1 MSTKTSDDILL
12 HYGRKGQKW
21 YHHIFSSV
29 RSGTGR
35 RRKANQQNTPHSHK
49 TSKRKKR
56 GPVDELQ
63 REREIIELYRN
74 RDKVSTKVLKNKI
87 ARIESERKLKELAEA
102 PGKARAEALQKKRQA
117 RLKFVGKVISSG
129 IDVYSKIPSSVAT
142 RKIDKNNKDAID
154 KAIKDFK
161 LRQEWVKAFKDV
173 PITMTNFTQSVNIRG
188 VDVYIPETIQNRF
201 MIQHSGRKG
210 MKWGYHIFGDPNRR
224 AFNKAVRG
232 TRSIVRKMDKQVR
245 KKGMAGSDHLA
256 ESESIESLMTKRG
269 PYKLNYSSAKH
280 LVAKQSIA
288 NIIRNNKLLATRK
301 GNFNGDDV
309 NAVVG
314 AADHLKYGEGKVKKL
329 TSRVGDSARSL
340 NRESKL
346 LFKDVN
352 KLNRDHI
359 KGKVSDKEYNERLK
373 DTVSRQKKNSSA
385 RGYDTVD
392 YSGSYMNEAHRKVYK
407 KGLRKENIYDA
418 YNSALGGGVM
428 GAVLGVNATV
438 PTTGGNPAAIAVGT
452 SVGSTVGGLSGL
464 ASSIR
469 NNRRNQQKAGRV
481 LLDDAVTAKYKND
494 HIDPNVSK
502 SVTSTINTHEFTEF
516 KVKDRGRETVSGV
529 IKKYDR
535 PYITPSQKR
544 IYGLVASEKTKNFV
558 THSAVSGEVNDDF
571 MNRGIKKNMNHS
583 VTGGTLNGV
592 YIPSNEEVLLQYGKK
607 GMKWKK
613 RKGLPVAGAVR
624 DAMDEAEYR
633 SNVADNN
640 ERTNSIQRDIGTIKN
655 KMAQSLGAIKS
666 EVRNGKTKNPKEQRY
681 LDKYRSLVKEY
692 NEAYKR
698 LDEARGSRKRVEEKR
713 STQKKYKK

>member
-1 MSTKTSDDILL
+1 MSTKTSDDVLL

-63 REREIIELYRN
+63 REREIIDLYRN

-161 LRQEWVKAFKDV
+161 LRQEWAKAFKDV

-210 MKWGYHIFGDPNRR
+210 MKWGRHIFGDPNRR

-245 KKGMAGSDHLA
+245 KKGMAGADHLA

-269 PYKLNYSSAKH
+269 PYKLNYSSSKH
-280 LVAKQSIA
+280 LVAQQSIR

-314 AADHLKYGEGKVKKL
+314 AADHLKYGM
-329 TSRVGDSARSL
+329 SATRRS
-340 NRESKL
+340 
-346 LFKDVN
+346 
-352 KLNRDHI
+352 
-359 KGKVSDKEYNERLK
+359 
-373 DTVSRQKKNSSA
+373 
-385 RGYDTVD
+385 
-392 YSGSYMNEAHRKVYK
+392 
-407 KGLRKENIYDA
+407 
-418 YNSALGGGVM
+418 
-428 GAVLGVNATV
+428 
-438 PTTGGNPAAIAVGT
+438 
-452 SVGSTVGGLSGL
+452 
-464 ASSIR
+464 
-469 NNRRNQQKAGRV
+469 
-481 LLDDAVTAKYKND
+481 
-494 HIDPNVSK
+494 
-502 SVTSTINTHEFTEF
+502 
-516 KVKDRGRETVSGV
+516 
-529 IKKYDR
+529 
-535 PYITPSQKR
+535 
-544 IYGLVASEKTKNFV
+544 KNF
-558 THSAVSGEVNDDF
+558 
-571 MNRGIKKNMNHS
+571 MNHS

>member
-161 LRQEWVKAFKDV
+161 LRQEWAKAFKDV

-224 AFNKAVRG
+224 AFNKAV
-232 TRSIVRKMDKQVR
+232 SKQYQDNVN
-245 KKGMAGSDHLA
+245 DIA
-256 ESESIESLMTKRG
+256 ERAKPTSSL
-269 PYKLNYSSAKH
+269 
-280 LVAKQSIA
+280 
-288 NIIRNNKLLATRK
+288 
-301 GNFNGDDV
+301 
-309 NAVVG
+309 
-314 AADHLKYGEGKVKKL
+314 L
-329 TSRVGDSARSL
+329 T
-340 NRESKL
+340 
-346 LFKDVN
+346 
-352 KLNRDHI
+352 
-359 KGKVSDKEYNERLK
+359 YN
-373 DTVSRQKKNSSA
+373 TVSRNTKPSSETMTNI
-385 RGYDTVD
+385 G
-392 YSGSYMNEAHRKVYK
+392 E
-407 KGLRKENIYDA
+407 IYDR
-418 YNSALGGGVM
+418 
-428 GAVLGVNATV
+428 
-438 PTTGGNPAAIAVGT
+438 
-452 SVGSTVGGLSGL
+452 GL
-464 ASSIR
+464 
-469 NNRRNQQKAGRV
+469 
-481 LLDDAVTAKYKND
+481 
-494 HIDPNVSK
+494 
-502 SVTSTINTHEFTEF
+502 TSTIR
-516 KVKDRGRETVSGV
+516 D
-529 IKKYDR
+529 ILPKKNR
-535 PYITPSQKR
+535 FQ
-544 IYGLVASEKTKNFV
+544 
-558 THSAVSGEVNDDF
+558 HSAVGGE
-571 MNRGIKKNMNHS
+571 I
-583 VTGGTLNGV
+583 NGV

-633 SNVADNN
+633 SNVVDNN

-698 LDEARGSRKRVEEKR
+698 LDEARESRKRVEEKR

>member
-63 REREIIELYRN
+63 REREIIDLYRN
-74 RDKVSTKVLKNKI
+74 RDKVSTSVLKSKI

-117 RLKFVGKVISSG
+117 RLKFVGKMISSG

-161 LRQEWVKAFKDV
+161 LRQEWAKAFKDV
-173 PITMTNFTQSVNIRG
+173 PITMTNFTQSINIRG

-210 MKWGYHIFGDPNRR
+210 MKWGYHIFGNPNRR

-245 KKGMAGSDHLA
+245 KKGMAGADHLA

-269 PYKLNYSSAKH
+269 PYKLNYSSSKH
-280 LVAKQSIA
+280 LVAQQSIR
-288 NIIRNNKLLATRK
+288 NIIRNNKLLASRK

-329 TSRVGDSARSL
+329 TSRVGDSKRSL
-340 NRESKL
+340 LKESRRLAKESVDNTKAL
-346 LFKDVN
+346 LKGTIDSKQYRDNVN
-352 KLNRDHI
+352 DIAERAKPTSSLLT
-359 KGKVSDKEYNERLK
+359 YN
-373 DTVSRQKKNSSA
+373 TVSRNTKPSSETMTNIGEIYDRGLTSTMRDILPKKN
-385 RGYDTVD
+385 RF
-392 YSGSYMNEAHRKVYK
+392 
-407 KGLRKENIYDA
+407 
-418 YNSALGGGVM
+418 
-428 GAVLGVNATV
+428 
-438 PTTGGNPAAIAVGT
+438 
-452 SVGSTVGGLSGL
+452 
-464 ASSIR
+464 
-469 NNRRNQQKAGRV
+469 Q
-481 LLDDAVTAKYKND
+481 
-494 HIDPNVSK
+494 
-502 SVTSTINTHEFTEF
+502 
-516 KVKDRGRETVSGV
+516 
-529 IKKYDR
+529 
-535 PYITPSQKR
+535 
-544 IYGLVASEKTKNFV
+544 
-558 THSAVSGEVNDDF
+558 HSAVGGE
-571 MNRGIKKNMNHS
+571 I
-583 VTGGTLNGV
+583 NGV

-633 SNVADNN
+633 SNVVDNN

-698 LDEARGSRKRVEEKR
+698 LDEARESRKRVEEKR

>member
-1 MSTKTSDDILL
+1 MSTKTSDDVLL

-49 TSKRKKR
+49 TSKHKKR

-63 REREIIELYRN
+63 REREIIDLYRN

-161 LRQEWVKAFKDV
+161 LRQEWAKAFKDV

-188 VDVYIPETIQNRF
+188 VDVYIPESIQNRY

-245 KKGMAGSDHLA
+245 KKGMAGADHLA

-269 PYKLNYSSAKH
+269 PYKLNYSSSKH
-280 LVAKQSIA
+280 LVAQQSIR

-329 TSRVGDSARSL
+329 TSRVGDSTKSL
-340 NRESKL
+340 NKESKR
-346 LFKDVN
+346 LFKEVN
-352 KLNRDHI
+352 KLNNKHI
-359 KGKVSDKEYNERLK
+359 KGKISDKEYNENLK
-373 DTVSRQKKNSSA
+373 DTVSRQKKNASV

-392 YSGSYMNEAHRKVYK
+392 YSGSYSS
-407 KGLRKENIYDA
+407 
-418 YNSALGGGVM
+418 NSSRRQQLSSRRVR
-428 GAVLGVNATV
+428 N
-438 PTTGGNPAAIAVGT
+438 IAVGALQSHVLGQFGAIVGAHAAAGATGFNPAGMAIGAAIGGTAGYATGIT
-452 SVGSTVGGLSGL
+452 SAVKTAKNNQQPAGKKLLDGAVTTDYRTRRFDPNVTKSVVSTINSHDFTNFKVSDNKGRTTVVGDIKKYIKPYVETTVGGTEIKYGMS
-464 ASSIR
+464 AT
-469 NNRRNQQKAGRV
+469 RR
-481 LLDDAVTAKYKND
+481 
-494 HIDPNVSK
+494 S
-502 SVTSTINTHEFTEF
+502 
-516 KVKDRGRETVSGV
+516 
-529 IKKYDR
+529 
-535 PYITPSQKR
+535 
-544 IYGLVASEKTKNFV
+544 KNF
-558 THSAVSGEVNDDF
+558 
-571 MNRGIKKNMNHS
+571 MNHS

>member
-1 MSTKTSDDILL
+1 MSTKTSDDVLL

-161 LRQEWVKAFKDV
+161 LRQEWAKAFKDV

-232 TRSIVRKMDKQVR
+232 TRSIVRK
-245 KKGMAGSDHLA
+245 KGMAGADHLA

-269 PYKLNYSSAKH
+269 PYKLNYSSSKLLDGAVTTDYRTRRFDPNVTKSVVSTINSH
-280 LVAKQSIA
+280 DFTNFKVSD
-288 NIIRNNKLLATRK
+288 NKGSTTVVGDIKKYIKPYVETTVGGTEIKYGMLATR
-301 GNFNGDDV
+301 
-309 NAVVG
+309 
-314 AADHLKYGEGKVKKL
+314 
-329 TSRVGDSARSL
+329 RS
-340 NRESKL
+340 
-346 LFKDVN
+346 
-352 KLNRDHI
+352 
-359 KGKVSDKEYNERLK
+359 
-373 DTVSRQKKNSSA
+373 
-385 RGYDTVD
+385 
-392 YSGSYMNEAHRKVYK
+392 
-407 KGLRKENIYDA
+407 
-418 YNSALGGGVM
+418 
-428 GAVLGVNATV
+428 
-438 PTTGGNPAAIAVGT
+438 
-452 SVGSTVGGLSGL
+452 
-464 ASSIR
+464 
-469 NNRRNQQKAGRV
+469 
-481 LLDDAVTAKYKND
+481 
-494 HIDPNVSK
+494 
-502 SVTSTINTHEFTEF
+502 
-516 KVKDRGRETVSGV
+516 
-529 IKKYDR
+529 
-535 PYITPSQKR
+535 
-544 IYGLVASEKTKNFV
+544 KNF
-558 THSAVSGEVNDDF
+558 
-571 MNRGIKKNMNHS
+571 MNHS

-633 SNVADNN
+633 SNIADNN